1 MLFVYVFVVV
11 ARQCAPVC
19 FSEKHIRYNAV
30 NVLANKY
37 KGCWRVQKL
46 PASDMRAMPCCLV
59 TRFSLRL
66 GTLRRLRR
74 SRRSR
79 RSRLMLL
86 NLALLV
92 SPKPVT
98 VAALCRFVLA
108 TERTPLQYPPAPL
121 SPLVSI
127 KHSLHFNFLVQQ
139 AAVGAV
145 LRRRR

>member
-1 MLFVYVFVVV
+1 MLLFVYVFVVV

-66 GTLRRLRR
+66 GTLQR

-79 RSRLMLL
+79 RTDVVEPRSFSFTETR
-86 NLALLV
+86 NCCRALPFRAGHRTHAFATPAGPTVPTV
-92 SPKPVT
+92 STHV
-98 VAALCRFVLA
+98 V
-108 TERTPLQYPPAPL
+108 
-121 SPLVSI
+121 
-127 KHSLHFNFLVQQ
+127 
-139 AAVGAV
+139 AVGFQND
-145 LRRRR
+145 LRLSLNR